1 MHSLLGFGLLVGKCI
16 FKVVLFWQYT
26 VLTDLKS
33 HEIPTLMI
41 GQLVAKENWFCRCSS
56 VAFTDYVK
64 RIIYKS
70 VFELSLWKFH
80 LYSIHVYLEGERY
93 NNFWGATKILQNVVY
108 VM

>member
-41 GQLVAKENWFCRCSS
+41 GQLVAKEN
-56 VAFTDYVK
+56 
-64 RIIYKS
+64 
-70 VFELSLWKFH
+70 
-80 LYSIHVYLEGERY
+80 
-93 NNFWGATKILQNVVY
+93 
-108 VM
+108 